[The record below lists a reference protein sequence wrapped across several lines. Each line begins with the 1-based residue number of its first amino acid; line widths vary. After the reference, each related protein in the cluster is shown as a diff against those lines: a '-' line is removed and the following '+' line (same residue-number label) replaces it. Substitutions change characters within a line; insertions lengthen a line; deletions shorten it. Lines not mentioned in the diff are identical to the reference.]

1 VFRRSREGSELSLGN
16 SQLSRCVL
24 CRRVYD
30 TSTLLSIRTLTS
42 TRGFSAGVN
51 PDDFKGSYPSG
62 YDPLWEDMLHLHEQ
76 KPFHCMVGGGDQIY
90 GDPVT
95 LEPELRSE
103 PRTIHA

>member
-1 VFRRSREGSELSLGN
+1 VCPGLNGVQYKYKYE
-16 SQLSRCVL
+16 
-24 CRRVYD
+24 Y
-30 TSTLLSIRTLTS
+30 STQTLIS

-51 PDDFKGSYPSG
+51 PDDFKGSYSSG

-103 PRTIHA
+103 PRTIRARSNNSDARCCKGRWAG